1 MSVQKPYT
9 VPKPI
14 IYMFALVL
22 AVGALP
28 MPYGYYVFLRLS
40 ACVVFAIAAYVAVT
54 RKHRALPWIYGALAI
69 VFNPAVKVILPKSAW
84 AVIDVAAALLM
95 VMTAKQI
102 ASDHAPR

>member
-1 MSVQKPYT
+1 M
-9 VPKPI
+9 PKPI
-14 IYMFALVL
+14 IYVFALVL
-22 AVGALP
+22 ALGALP

-54 RKHRALPWIYGALAI
+54 RKHRVLPWIYGALAI

-95 VMTAKQI
+95 VMTARQI